1 MNKKDN
7 TTVTDTF
14 QQGDV
19 LLRRLPSMPDG
30 ERKVVSRGRCVLAH
44 GEVGHSHVLEAEE
57 SDAELVQIGDRV
69 LLTLAKPAPVRH
81 DEHKARTLAP
91 GVWEVGRVKEYD
103 WLAKIERRVVD

>member
-69 LLTLAKPAPVRH
+69 LLTLAKPAPVRG
-81 DEHKARTLAP
+81 ARGG
-91 GVWEVGRVKEYD
+91 GVKYCACNWTHVQAR
-103 WLAKIERRVVD
+103 